1 MLTII
6 CLFRTFFLPSQAA
19 GWCLVRQTTTVC
31 QSCEK
36 KRGICITIRLFKKF
50 PFLAS
55 LFKKKFI
62 FGSYWWL
69 VSCLTSARNWWARLG
84 SLLAH
89 KVFVLFKASFLF
101 GVGTVVEKL
110 FKSLIS
116 SHVCF
121 LKICLILKHFASVVY
136 TSSHLS
142 RRLEHPLVPNQTWLN
157 SWPQQTKLQWTK
169 APFLLPFNSLIETLD
184 SWASFQTL
192 FLK

>member
-1 MLTII
+1 MSFPNFFSAFSSCRLMLSKTDYNGVSI
-6 CLFRTFFLPSQAA
+6 LR
-19 GWCLVRQTTTVC
+19 
-31 QSCEK
+31 K

-101 GVGTVVEKL
+101 GVGTVVEKP
-110 FKSLIS
+110 FKSLI
-116 SHVCF
+116 
-121 LKICLILKHFASVVY
+121 SVVY
-136 TSSHLS
+136 TSSYLS